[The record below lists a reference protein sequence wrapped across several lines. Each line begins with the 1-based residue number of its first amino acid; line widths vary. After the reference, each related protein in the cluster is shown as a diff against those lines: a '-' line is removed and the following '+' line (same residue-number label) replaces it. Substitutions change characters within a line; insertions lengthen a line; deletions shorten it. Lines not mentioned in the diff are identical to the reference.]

1 MKIILG
7 SRSIFRRAILS
18 KAGYDFEVM
27 SADVDEKSI
36 RSDNF
41 QLLPLLIAKAKA
53 ETLLNKIHSPSI
65 LITADQVAVCD
76 GALREKPV
84 NKNQAR
90 EYLESYGQHPVETIT
105 AVVVTNTQTKQQ
117 AAEID
122 VAIVHF
128 KPIKRAVINQLISQ
142 GNIFHAAGGFIIED
156 PLLKPFID
164 HVDGTVESV
173 SGLPMQLTN
182 QLINQVRE

>member
-7 SRSIFRRAILS
+7 SQSIFRRAILS

-41 QLLPLLIAKAKA
+41 QLLPLLIAKSKA
-53 ETLLNKIHSPSI
+53 ETLLKKIPSPSI

-76 GALREKPV
+76 GALREKPTT
-84 NKNQAR
+84 KEQAR
-90 EYLESYGQHPVETIT
+90 AYLESYGQHPVQTIT
-105 AVVVTNTQTKQQ
+105 AVVVTSTQTKQQ
-117 AAEID
+117 TAEID
-122 VAIVHF
+122 IAAVHF
-128 KPIKRAVINQLISQ
+128 KPIPSAIINQLISQ

-164 HVDGTVESV
+164 HVDGTIDSV
-173 SGLPMQLTN
+173 SGLPLNLTKR
-182 QLINQVRE
+182 LISEVSE

>member
-7 SRSIFRRAILS
+7 SQSIFRRAILS

-53 ETLLNKIHSPSI
+53 ETLLKKIHSPSI
-65 LITADQVAVCD
+65 LITADQVTVCNC
-76 GALREKPV
+76 ALREKPAT
-84 NKNQAR
+84 KEQAR
-90 EYLESYGQHPVETIT
+90 AYLESYGQHPVETIT

-173 SGLPMQLTN
+173 SGLPLNLTKR
-182 QLINQVRE
+182 LISEVSE